1 MKYPRHCQGPGAPIA
16 NYHCGFWM
24 CFQSTCHPFLLLKFS
39 CVCRRLGKQVSAIHH
54 LCLTTRRLSPL
65 GNPPDPCTL
74 RSTRCSRPKII
85 SFCCSAYTTLTP
97 LLAMTQKIP
106 IPSRTHV
113 HLSLTGSPLVLG
125 PRIKP
130 PPESV
135 LSLPKRELDVPQ
147 GLVLESRSP
156 EIVSG
161 SFLILS
167 ATLPFHL
174 PSCHKLHGMP
184 LTTNLDRTNSM
195 ATSQSG
201 WVRTTDGNVPQ
212 S

>member
-39 CVCRRLGKQVSAIHH
+39 CVRRRLGKQVSAIHH

-130 PPESV
+130 PPNLYCPYPNESSMC
-135 LSLPKRELDVPQ
+135 LRDWYWNQ
-147 GLVLESRSP
+147 G
-156 EIVSG
+156 
-161 SFLILS
+161 
-167 ATLPFHL
+167 AQ
-174 PSCHKLHGMP
+174 K
-184 LTTNLDRTNSM
+184 
-195 ATSQSG
+195 
-201 WVRTTDGNVPQ
+201 
-212 S
+212 